1 MSSALLQHTF
11 SDYRNYNKTRKIENY
26 YILLVIKRSIRDIYM
41 YRERERDRLLYRT
54 KLSNVLSKNRKY
66 YTLKKSIV

>member
-26 YILLVIKRSIRDIYM
+26 YILLVIKRSIRDIYIERG
-41 YRERERDRLLYRT
+41 REIDC
-54 KLSNVLSKNRKY
+54 
-66 YTLKKSIV
+66 SIGPNFRMFCQKTVNIIR